1 MTLIQIYGRGF
12 ISVAFIFILNTYLW
26 VTRLNQSS
34 LNSEVLVTSLF
45 GSFILMSYTL
55 FRFEINMRAAS
66 TLGLVG
72 AGGIGA
78 PLLFSIRS
86 RAWDRTFTIVAVLI
100 VTVTIIDYISG
111 KVRKNLVK

>member
-1 MTLIQIYGRGF
+1 MF
-12 ISVAFIFILNTYLW
+12 
-26 VTRLNQSS
+26 
-34 LNSEVLVTSLF
+34 EVLF
-45 GSFILMSYTL
+45 RAILPEIAPEFMSYTL
-55 FRFEINMRAAS
+55 FRFEINIRAAS